1 MPWPDSS
8 DDRGTR
14 EPRGATGVRGGSPDP
29 ARTGGRVPA
38 TSGWWPY
45 QATSTQFRHTLFRQI
60 FAAAREVYPPW
71 RGRRAVSADRKQRLV
86 AVVVIGAALAG
97 CASSPEGDLLP
108 PERGEWR
115 RAGAVTRYT
124 ADNLYDY
131 IDGSAPFVISFGF
144 QSLATADY
152 RRASEPV
159 TTVDLYD
166 MGSADNAFALFRNK
180 ANLEAEPVEVGAEGA
195 GSEAR
200 IEFWQ
205 GPYYV
210 AVSNPS
216 PEESEHV
223 LALARDVAE
232 SLPPTEAWPAY
243 LELLPETHRVPRS
256 EKYLPDSFLGYE
268 VLQRAASARYKCGDA
283 EVTLFAC
290 RYDTPQ
296 AAAEALAA
304 FKAQLEKKAPTKPL
318 DCGDGGFVADTFILG
333 PLAIFRRSHHLGGMI
348 GYAKGAPADSLLAD
362 LDGRLAGR

>member
-1 MPWPDSS
+1 MCW
-8 DDRGTR
+8 R
-14 EPRGATGVRGGSPDP
+14 E
-29 ARTGGRVPA
+29 RT
-38 TSGWWPY
+38 
-45 QATSTQFRHTLFRQI
+45 I
-60 FAAAREVYPPW
+60 
-71 RGRRAVSADRKQRLV
+71 
-86 AVVVIGAALAG
+86 AVVAIGAALAG
-97 CASSPEGDLLP
+97 CASSPDDDLLP
-108 PERGEWR
+108 PERGGWR
-115 RAGAVTRYT
+115 REGDVTRYT

-144 QSLATADY
+144 RSLATADY
-152 RRASEPV
+152 RRADEPV

-166 MGSADNAFALFRNK
+166 MGSSDDAFALFRNK
-180 ANLEAEPVEVGAEGA
+180 ANLEAEPVEVGSEGA

-223 LALARDVAE
+223 LALARDVAK
-232 SLPPTEAWPAY
+232 SLPATEAWPAY
-243 LELLPETHRVPRS
+243 LDLLPTDGRVPRS

-268 VLQRAASARYKCGDA
+268 ALQCTVSARHKVGDA

-296 AAAEALAA
+296 AAAQALDA
-304 FKAQLEKKAPTKPL
+304 FKAQLEKKNPTKPL
-318 DCGDGGFVADTFILG
+318 GRGDGGFVADTFILG
-333 PLAIFRRSHHLGGMI
+333 PLALFRRGHHLGGLI
-348 GYAKGAPADSLLAD
+348 NYAEGAPADSLLAD

>member
-1 MPWPDSS
+1 MCW
-8 DDRGTR
+8 R
-14 EPRGATGVRGGSPDP
+14 ERAQSGDIQQGRGGSPYP
-29 ARTGGRVPA
+29 PCTSA
-38 TSGWWPY
+38 TSAHARGGCGDPPR
-45 QATSTQFRHTLFRQI
+45 STWVSV
-60 FAAAREVYPPW
+60 A
-71 RGRRAVSADRKQRLV
+71 RRAVV
-86 AVVVIGAALAG
+86 AVLLAPALVG
-97 CASSPEGDLLP
+97 CASSPDEDLLP

-115 RAGAVTRYT
+115 RAGDVTRYT

-152 RRASEPV
+152 RRADEPV

-180 ANLEAEPVEVGAEGA
+180 ANLEAEPVEVGTEGA

-223 LALARDVAE
+223 LSLARDVAK
-232 SLPPTEAWPAY
+232 SLPATEAWPAY
-243 LELLPETHRVPRS
+243 LKLLPEVGRVPRS
-256 EKYLPDSFLGYE
+256 EKYLPDSFLGYA
-268 VLQRAASARYKCGDA
+268 VLKRAVSARYTCGDG
-283 EVTLFAC
+283 EVTLFVC
-290 RYDTPQ
+290 RYDSPQ
-296 AAAEALAA
+296 AAAEALDA

-318 DCGDGGFVADTFILG
+318 TCGDGGFVADTFLLG
-333 PLAIFRRSHHLGGMI
+333 PLALFRRGHHLGGLI
-348 GYAKGAPADSLLAD
+348 GYAENAPA
-362 LDGRLAGR
+362 GRLLTNLVGHLAER